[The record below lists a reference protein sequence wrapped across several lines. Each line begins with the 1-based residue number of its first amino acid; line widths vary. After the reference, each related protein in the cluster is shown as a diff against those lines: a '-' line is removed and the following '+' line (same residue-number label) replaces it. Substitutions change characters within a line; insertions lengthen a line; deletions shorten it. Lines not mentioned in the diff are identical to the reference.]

1 MLGRWELSR
10 ESLCGAGEVGR
21 KARLILRG
29 ERDPEGVQ
37 GKVACSDLAS
47 QTLLPAAGVGGWVGR
62 DKMRSCYHCP
72 GQGWLQQELQAIQG
86 KAVLRN
92 PLENE

>member
-1 MLGRWELSR
+1 MEVHVLGRWELSR

-37 GKVACSDLAS
+37 GKVACSDSAS
-47 QTLLPAAGVGGWVGR
+47 QTLLPAAGGGVGG
-62 DKMRSCYHCP
+62 
-72 GQGWLQQELQAIQG
+72 
-86 KAVLRN
+86 
-92 PLENE
+92 